1 MHEVIRRMP
10 WRDAYVQDADPEL
23 FLTREWLLTNGLGG
37 YASGT
42 ISGILTRRYH
52 GLLIASLPAPLGRIV
67 MLSQIAEVL
76 RFPDGEVV
84 QINGGKGMES
94 AKELPAAKYLTAF
107 RLEHGLPIWSYE
119 VKGIRLEKRAL
130 MVHMQNTIHVTYD
143 ALSGPGPVRLELRP
157 LI

>member
-10 WRDAYVQDADPEL
+10 WRDAHVKDADPEL

-67 MLSQIAEVL
+67 MLSQISEVL

-84 QINGGKGMES
+84 QINGGKAWRVLS
-94 AKELPAAKYLTAF
+94 SSLL
-107 RLEHGLPIWSYE
+107 LPI
-119 VKGIRLEKRAL
+119 
-130 MVHMQNTIHVTYD
+130 
-143 ALSGPGPVRLELRP
+143 
-157 LI
+157 